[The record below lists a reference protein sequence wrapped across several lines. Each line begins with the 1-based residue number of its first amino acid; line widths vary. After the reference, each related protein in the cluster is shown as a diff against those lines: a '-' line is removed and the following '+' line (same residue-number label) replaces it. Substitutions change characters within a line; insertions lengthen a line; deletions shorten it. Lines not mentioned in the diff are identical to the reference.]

1 MEEKYMEE
9 KYFLVQIK
17 HTNGTYE
24 KGVVVKDSLTAAL
37 QSFHAY
43 FGAYG
48 YEHDANTDYV
58 QCAVLDMTGLVRRSE
73 VDDRIPRPEPEPET
87 EGE

>member
-1 MEEKYMEE
+1 MEE

-17 HTNGTYE
+17 HTNGVYE

-58 QCAVLDMTGLVRRSE
+58 QCAILDVVGLVRKSE
-73 VDDRIPRPEPEPET
+73 VDDRREQPEPNEEEPE
-87 EGE
+87 E

>member
-1 MEEKYMEE
+1 MEN
-9 KYFLVQIK
+9 KYFLMQVK
-17 HTNGTYE
+17 HTNDVYE
-24 KGVVVKDSLTAAL
+24 KGVVVKDTENAVM

-58 QCAVLDMTGLVRRSE
+58 LCMVVDDEGRVLKSE
-73 VDDRIPRPEPEPET
+73 VWDNRAVAD
-87 EGE
+87 